1 MLVCS
6 VISKKIKDRGTITT
20 IIIMYNRHN
29 TGAVTKKRTLQTL
42 CEHSKK
48 GSYGVIHEP
57 IIKIEIDKV
66 KNTHIL

>member
-1 MLVCS
+1 
-6 VISKKIKDRGTITT
+6 
-20 IIIMYNRHN
+20 MYNRHN

-57 IIKIEIDKV
+57 IIKTEIEKV
-66 KNTHIL
+66 KTHIL

>member
-1 MLVCS
+1 
-6 VISKKIKDRGTITT
+6 
-20 IIIMYNRHN
+20 MYNRHN

-48 GSYGVIHEP
+48 GWVFHEP